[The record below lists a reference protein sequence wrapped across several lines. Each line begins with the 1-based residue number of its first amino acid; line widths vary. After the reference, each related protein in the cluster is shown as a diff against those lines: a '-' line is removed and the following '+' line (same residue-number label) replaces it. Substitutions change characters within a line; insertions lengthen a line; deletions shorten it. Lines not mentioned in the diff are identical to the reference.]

1 MFILFVNDISN
12 TLDFNNLTDLDIPQ
26 LSLYLLIFADDIA
39 DFTTDKQ
46 SLQSLLNNSYTYSNN
61 WGLKINVNK
70 TKVFFE
76 KRRTKHN
83 FEWFINNDKIE
94 EVEQFCYL
102 GVIFS
107 KTGNLK

>member
-1 MFILFVNDISN
+1 M
-12 TLDFNNLTDLDIPQ
+12 P
-26 LSLYLLIFADDIA
+26 IFADDIA
-39 DFTTDKQ
+39 VFTNDNQ
-46 SLQSLLNNSYTYSNN
+46 SLQSLLNNIYTYSNN
-61 WGLKINVNK
+61 WGLKINVNN
-70 TKVFFE
+70 TKVCVFE

-94 EVEQFCYL
+94 EVEFFCYL